1 MKKLIAITLIGLS
14 VVSGAAEKRQLSA
27 YEGFNPGNPLC
38 TPDKW
43 ETLLF
48 IPMEKAGF
56 NTIELKIQ
64 PYQERRLDVFKYEKD
79 LTDLVNL
86 ATKHGLEFQVYLYPS
101 PYSGDRR
108 IDWEEHKKLPAL
120 VTENGREY
128 PGRFSLIDYGVW
140 HEAFAHAFDFAKLS
154 LKIPIT
160 AVKLDIETI
169 ANSGMSYDDKAWQKF
184 CMANPDCKA
193 DTPADKRFTALK
205 DANAVDKYRKWFIG
219 EFEKTVIKFE
229 KEMHSINPKLKLG
242 LMPTSYEW
250 VSDGFI
256 KYLGTQDAPA
266 IIDDWCMYN
275 GEGYCNEV
283 KKRRDKIKQKNPNNL
298 FIPWFRINSYHAEDI
313 PAQAY
318 HAAINCDGYSNWTLT
333 MLCSEKPSGVYELP
347 AKYTS
352 DDYWNAYRKANDAIS
367 LDISENTLK
376 TGSRIPFAPPKPLVM
391 PIDYSVVTI
400 PDLVPAGSGSDVSA
414 QKKFTLR
421 GQQTIFIYA
430 DAGEEIKVT
439 LVHEAGKDRPTALL
453 YALLDKNKNKL
464 RNEMIPPGVS
474 ETFTVVA
481 PESGV
486 CALVISGRDAWYGVT
501 VYNKHYAF
509 DARRGTYFFG
519 APLRVFVAG
528 TDSGNPALAIHSRS
542 EQAYMCNRNLVV
554 GEEKHPVSLKA
565 GFNELIFE
573 KPEKPIEG
581 YYTQDLSLLISEGKI
596 PYIFSSPE
604 LRLVPR

>member
-1 MKKLIAITLIGLS
+1 MKKLIAITLLGLS

-27 YEGFNPGNPLC
+27 YEGYQPGNPIY

-43 ETLLF
+43 EALLF
-48 IPMEKAGF
+48 VPMEKAGF
-56 NTIELKIQ
+56 NTIELKVQ
-64 PYQERRLDVFKYEKD
+64 PYQVRRLDVFKYEKE
-79 LTDLVNL
+79 LTVLVNL
-86 ATKHGLEFQVYLYPS
+86 ATKHGLEFQVYLYPA

-128 PGRFSLIDYGVW
+128 PGRFSLIDYEVW
-140 HEAFAHAFDFAKLS
+140 REAFAHAFDFAKLS

-169 ANSGMSYDDKAWQKF
+169 ANCGMSYDDKAWQKF
-184 CMANPDCKA
+184 CMTNPDFHA
-193 DTPADKRFTALK
+193 GTSADKRFAALK

-219 EFEKTVIKFE
+219 EFENTVIKFE
-229 KEMHSINPKLKLG
+229 KEMHAINPKLKLG
-242 LMPTSYEW
+242 LMPTCYEW

-275 GEGYCNEV
+275 GEGYSDEV

-333 MLCSEKPSGVYELP
+333 MLCSENQSGVYELP

-367 LDISENTLK
+367 LDIKENTLK
-376 TGSRIPFAPPKPLVM
+376 TGYRIPFTPPKPLVM

-400 PDLVPAGSGSDVSA
+400 PDLIPAGSGSDASA

-421 GQQTIFIYA
+421 GQQTIFIHA
-430 DAGEEIKVT
+430 DAGEDIKVT
-439 LVHEAGKDRPTALL
+439 LKHEAGRSRPTALL
-453 YALLDKNKNKL
+453 YALIDKNRNKL

-481 PESGV
+481 PGNGIY
-486 CALVISGRDAWYGVT
+486 ALAISGRDAWYSVT

-509 DARRGTYFFG
+509 DARRRTDFFG

-528 TDSGNPALAIHSRS
+528 TDFGNPSLAIHSRS
-542 EQAYMCNRNLVV
+542 GQVYMYNKNLVV
-554 GEEKHPVSLKA
+554 SKEKHPVLLKT

-581 YYTQDLSLLISEGKI
+581 YYTQDFSLSLPEGKI
-596 PYIFSSPE
+596 PYIFASPE

>member
-1 MKKLIAITLIGLS
+1 MALIGLS
-14 VVSGAAEKRQLSA
+14 VVVGAAEKRQLSA
-27 YEGFNPGNPLC
+27 YEGYQPGNPIC
-38 TPDKW
+38 TPEKW

-48 IPMEKAGF
+48 VPMEKAGF

-64 PYQERRLDVFKYEKD
+64 PYQVRRLEVFKYEKD

-108 IDWEEHKKLPAL
+108 VDWEEHKNLPAL

-140 HEAFAHAFDFAKLS
+140 HEAFAHAFDLAKLS

-169 ANSGMSYDDKAWQKF
+169 ANSGMSYDDKAWQGF
-184 CMANPDCKA
+184 CLANPDFKA
-193 DTPADKRFTALK
+193 DTPADKRFAALN
-205 DANAVDKYRKWFIG
+205 DANAVEKYRKWFIG
-219 EFEKTVIKFE
+219 EFEKTVVKFE
-229 KEMHSINPKLKLG
+229 KEMHTINPKLKLG
-242 LMPTSYEW
+242 LMPTSCEW

-275 GEGYCNEV
+275 GEGYSDAV
-283 KKRRDKIKQKNPNNL
+283 KKRRDEIKQKNPNNI
-298 FIPWFRINSYHAEDI
+298 FIPWFRINSYHPEDI
-313 PAQAY
+313 AVQAY

-333 MLCSEKPSGVYELP
+333 MLCMEKPSGVYELP
-347 AKYTS
+347 SKYTS
-352 DDYWNAYRKANDAIS
+352 GDYWNAYRKANEAIL
-367 LDISENTLK
+367 LDIRENTLK

-400 PDLVPAGSGSDVSA
+400 PDLVPAGSGSDAGA

-439 LVHEAGKDRPTALL
+439 LAHEAGKDRPTALL
-453 YALLDKNKNKL
+453 YALLNKNKNKL
-464 RNEMIPPGVS
+464 RNEMIPPGVD

-486 CALVISGRDAWYGVT
+486 FALVISGRDAWYGVT

-509 DARRGTYFFG
+509 DARQGTYFFG
-519 APLRVFVAG
+519 APFRVFVPG
-528 TDSGNPALAIHSRS
+528 TDSGNPELTIEARK
-542 EQAYMCNRNLVV
+542 EQAYRCNKTLVV
-554 GEEKHPVSLKA
+554 GEEKHTDPLKD
-565 GFNELIFE
+565 GFNEFLFE
-573 KPEKPIEG
+573 KLEKPIEG
-581 YYTQDLSLLISEGKI
+581 YYTQDFSISMPKGKT
-596 PYIFSSPE
+596 PYIFASPE
-604 LRLVPR
+604 LRLVPL